1 MATQYHRGGPA
12 ESPHEAKSNA
22 LTERLR
28 KLEALAARPGTP
40 GEGNAAR
47 AALERI
53 KARLNPKTVKHRPCT
68 SCGHESFF
76 REAGKGPHAAHLRCA
91 GCGRGGRWLSRR
103 EAGHA
108 A

>member
-1 MATQYHRGGPA
+1 MAKYYHGSGFA
-12 ESPHEAKSNA
+12 ESPHEGKSQA

-40 GEGNAAR
+40 AEGIAAR
-47 AALERI
+47 AALERTR
-53 KARLNPKTVKHRPCT
+53 ARLCPKTVKHRPCT

-76 REAGKGPHAAHLRCA
+76 RDPGKGPHAAHLRCA